1 MPMRNRLFVTA
12 CLGGVL
18 WAASLGA
25 QQKAALST
33 QDYIDI
39 QQLYARYNEAI
50 DGGNAEAYADTFTPD
65 GTFNTF
71 KGRQGLI
78 DFIGQWTGRMNGG
91 NRRHWNTN
99 LVITPTPDGASGSV
113 YLMLLDVSVR
123 PPVIAT
129 TAKYTD
135 TLVKTPQGW
144 RFKTRATRADPPP
157 PAQPKP

>member
-1 MPMRNRLFVTA
+1 MRNRIFVTA
-12 CLGGVL
+12 FLCGVL
-18 WAASLGA
+18 WAATPRA
-25 QQKAALST
+25 QQNPASLST

-50 DGGNAEAYADTFTPD
+50 DSGNAEAYADTFTPD
-65 GTFNTF
+65 GTFNTY
-71 KGRQGLI
+71 KGRQGLLE
-78 DFIGQWTGRMNGG
+78 FMGQWNGRMNGG

-99 LVITPTPDGASGSV
+99 LVITPTPDGANGSV

-123 PPVIAT
+123 PPVIGS

-144 RFKTRATRADPPP
+144 RFKSRATRGDPPP
-157 PAQPKP
+157 PAQARP